1 MVHSIVGRRY
11 ALALIEVAEQ
21 QNKLADMIKDLTF
34 IGEVVNG
41 SKQLRHALQSPLI
54 QGYKKSAFL
63 TSIFQGQVSDQIA
76 AFLKLLA
83 SKGRANLLMAVIEEF
98 NTLLDERSG
107 IITVDVKSAVEI
119 DQVQSEELKQ
129 KLENYTAKKIRI
141 RLATDKELIGG
152 LTVKIG
158 DTVLD
163 GTIKHK
169 LEMLREQLVSGS
181 LN

>member
-21 QNKLADMIKDLTF
+21 QNKLGDMIKDLA
-34 IGEVVNG
+34 VVDEAISW
-41 SKQLRHALQSPLI
+41 SKELRLALHSPLI
-54 QGYKKSAFL
+54 QGYKKAAFL
-63 TSIFQGQVSDQIA
+63 TTLFQGQVSDQTV

-83 SKGRANLLMAVIEEF
+83 NKGRANLLAAVIQEF
-98 NTLLDERSG
+98 KTLLDEKSG
-107 IITVDVKSAVEI
+107 IITVEVKSAVEL
-119 DQVQSEELKQ
+119 DDVQSEELKQ
-129 KLENYTAKKIRI
+129 KLEKFTAKKIRI